1 MKRLALAAALALLAA
16 VRPASGAGVEEQVA
30 RIRAE
35 VEAIHREAGTFETR
49 TVEVE
54 DVALEGAEATCHSS
68 GERLRKVTARLWGE
82 TWKASLELF
91 YVEGD
96 LVFAFRRTSRY
107 DGQIGLETPPTVA
120 AVEERRSYF
129 SGGSL
134 IRLLVGREA
143 VAPGSQAFVE
153 DERETKALGA
163 TFREACGE

>member
-1 MKRLALAAALALLAA
+1 MKRLVLAAALALLAGA
-16 VRPASGAGVEEQVA
+16 RPASGAGVEEQVA

-35 VEAIHREAGTFETR
+35 VEAIHRDAGTFETR

-54 DVALEGAEATCHSS
+54 DVALEGAEATCYSS

-82 TWKASLELF
+82 TWKATLELF
-91 YVEGD
+91 YLEGD

-107 DGQIGLETPPTVA
+107 DSQIGLETPPKVA

-134 IRLLVGREA
+134 IRLLAGREA
-143 VAPGSQAFVE
+143 VAPGSEAFVE
-153 DERETKALGA
+153 EERETKALAA
-163 TFREACGE
+163 TFREACGG